1 LKHEAVALGSALEAV
16 DRIAASSGFVRSDAL
31 VRFLRYV
38 VEHGL
43 NGESGQL
50 KETVIGV
57 EVYGRPPAYDPKFDP
72 VVRMQAAKLRS
83 KLTEYYAGPGTQDS
97 IVIELPK
104 GSYAPVFRPAGH
116 RAPPSLQWRWIAAGT
131 LAALAVLGL
140 WRWLAVRAAPPSIA
154 VLPFVNVSGVAE
166 NEYFSDG
173 LTDEIIQSLST
184 VEGLSVK
191 SRTSSFAWKGK
202 QQAIRDIGKR
212 LEANVVLEGS
222 VYRTADRLRV
232 NAQLIR
238 VSDESSLWSNSY
250 DRKMQDVFAIQDE
263 ISRSIVNALR
273 AKLGGGQRRYS
284 ANFEAYDLYLK
295 GRYQS
300 ERRGGFEAAKSLPF
314 FEQAIAKDPNFAPA
328 FAGIA
333 LAYSNMTSYGQG
345 ERSEYD
351 PRMKTAAGRALEL
364 DPLLPDAHLVLAL
377 AHNRDFA
384 WADEDREFHRA
395 IEINSNFALAHRLYG
410 MELTRTQ
417 RFQEALREGRLALK
431 LDPLS
436 LDVRMLF
443 AYIYLFTGRYRE
455 AVAEARGILAVDPS
469 FPRARMVLG
478 RGLFFQGQR
487 ENGIAEL
494 REANPHSA
502 WIAYAYAVT
511 GRKQEALE
519 ALYHPKAPDVFAY
532 GSGDWAGPA
541 FVSAG
546 LGEKSRALDL
556 IEELIAKKD
565 WAATW
570 CFVYPELASL
580 RTEPRFQVLRQKAGL
595 SK

>member
-1 LKHEAVALGSALEAV
+1 
-16 DRIAASSGFVRSDAL
+16 
-31 VRFLRYV
+31 LRYV
-38 VEHGL
+38 VEHSL

-57 EVYGRPPAYDPKFDP
+57 EVYGRPAAYDPKFDP

-83 KLTEYYAGPGTQDS
+83 KLTEYYGGPGSHDP
-97 IVIELPK
+97 VLIELPK
-104 GSYAPVFRPAGH
+104 GSYVPVVRPVGP
-116 RAPPSLQWRWIAAGT
+116 RVPPPGRWRWIAIGT
-131 LAALAVLGL
+131 LAVLAAVGL
-140 WRWLAVRAAPPSIA
+140 WRWLPVRAAPPSIA

-202 QQAIRDIGKR
+202 QQAIRDVGAK
-212 LEANVVLEGS
+212 LQATVVLEGS
-222 VYRTADRLRV
+222 VYRSADRLRV

-250 DRKMQDVFAIQDE
+250 DRQMKDVFAIQDE

-273 AKLGGGQRRYS
+273 VKLGGGQRRYS

-333 LAYSNMTSYGQG
+333 LAYSNMILYRQG
-345 ERSEYD
+345 EQSEYY
-351 PRMKTAAGRALEL
+351 PRIKAAAERALEL
-364 DPLLPDAHLVLAL
+364 DPLLPDAHLVLAV
-377 AHNRDFA
+377 AHVRDFA
-384 WADEDREFHRA
+384 WADGEREFRRA
-395 IEINSNFALAHRLYG
+395 IEINPNFALAHRLYG
-410 MELTRTQ
+410 MELTRTE

-431 LDPLS
+431 VDPLS

-443 AYIYLFTGRYRE
+443 AYTHLFTGHYRE

-494 REANPHSA
+494 MAANPHSG
-502 WIAYAYAVT
+502 WIGYAYAVT
-511 GRKQEALE
+511 GRKQEALD
-519 ALYHPKAPDVFAY
+519 AVYHQPKVPEVFAY
-532 GSGDWAGPA
+532 GPGDWAGPA
-541 FVSAG
+541 LVSAG

-556 IEELIAKKD
+556 IEELSAKKD

-580 RTEPRFQVLRQKAGL
+580 RKEPRFQALRRRAGL
-595 SK
+595 GK